1 MIISNVV
8 FSSYSCLINIRTN
21 NAPSVTLSP
30 SSQTLST
37 EQVTSGSFICSA
49 SFSDTES
56 DSINYNSFTFT
67 GTHASLFS
75 SERVGNAVLVTANTD
90 ISASKSS

>member
-1 MIISNVV
+1 MSIKSNISQSAFTSGTSLTGSAV
-8 FSSYSCLINIRTN
+8 FSDQFGNTGSGSITINIRTN
-21 NAPSVTLSP
+21 NAPSVTLTP

-56 DSINYNSFTFT
+56 D
-67 GTHASLFS
+67 
-75 SERVGNAVLVTANTD
+75 
-90 ISASKSS
+90 